1 MATASVLVEPEDMD
15 CSVCHELLSDPKLLP
30 CGHCLCRHC
39 LLSWLHSQPHP
50 MCPLCR
56 CAIVDAE
63 EGGRTSMEDIT
74 EGFPTDLAIAALVE
88 ARRLLERDHKCCVC
102 DDVAAT
108 SLCLHCGDMLCAACT
123 ICHGKLSATR
133 QHKVESLA
141 SVTADT
147 VATNRPVPCAVHA
160 DKATELFCSTHGQ
173 TICHVCATSRHR
185 GCSEVRDLEEKVGEA
200 RALLAQLADTLRA
213 GERELDHSIQQLDN
227 HLKEVEKQSAAA
239 IAHIDAMCQ
248 RLAQSVEACR
258 RRLTEMTHSACCD
271 VREAVSEAKTCL
283 LQRRGKLTTHTR
295 VVERVQ
301 DAKRRHTVT
310 SMTPKL
316 KTRVDDLVYSVTLPA
331 DAKAIAKVTLVI
343 DPEVVSRL
351 EKELSQLGQVKVIST
366 EIIAQVKPQPEGFRF
381 HDNHGENIVLSNH
394 QLTAERKSGT
404 LCGGVVMSRDPME
417 INVVYE
423 VLIHETDNTEHSV
436 NTFLG
441 AVCESPASVTL
452 PCGSWFLTCGVVVR
466 PAVVWVHGSQT
477 DTNQF
482 SALHDVTAGSR
493 VGVGLDTVRCLH
505 VFMDGKDLGVVKGA
519 PSLAQHCYAL
529 FDLGYRLKKV
539 TSLPPY
545 RLQTASIS
553 EGKKLMVAVTAYR
566 DNETLQT
573 LSACEDKQTHTQSTS
588 Q

>member
-1 MATASVLVEPEDMD
+1 MATASVPVEPEDLD

-39 LLSWLHSQPHP
+39 LLSWLHSQRPAL
-50 MCPLCR
+50 CPLCR
-56 CAIVDAE
+56 CAIVVDADE
-63 EGGRTSMEDIT
+63 QGQTSMEEIAD
-74 EGFPTDLAIAALVE
+74 GLPMDLAIAALVE

-102 DDVAAT
+102 EDVAAT

-123 ICHGKLSATR
+123 QVHGKLSATR

-147 VATNRPVPCAVHA
+147 VAANRPVPCAVHA
-160 DKATELFCSTHGQ
+160 DKATEFFCSTHGQ

-185 GCSEVRDLEEKVGEA
+185 GCSEVRDLEEVVGEA
-200 RALLAQLADTLRA
+200 HALLAQLADTLRA
-213 GERELDHSIQQLDN
+213 GERELDRSIQQLDD

-301 DAKRRHTVT
+301 DAKGRHTVT

-316 KTRVDDLVYSVTLPA
+316 KTRVDDLDDSVTLPA
-331 DAKAIAKVTLVI
+331 DAKVISKVTLVI

-351 EKELSQLGQVKVIST
+351 EKELLELGQVKVT
-366 EIIAQVKPQPEGFRF
+366 PTDIIALVKPQPEVFRF
-381 HDNHGENIVLSNH
+381 HDNHGKNIVLSND
-394 QLTAERKSGT
+394 QLTTERKSGT
-404 LCGGVVMSRDPME
+404 EGYGTVMSRDPME

-423 VLIHETDNTEHSV
+423 VLIDETDNTKRG
-436 NTFLG
+436 NFTYLG

-452 PCGSWFLTCGVVVR
+452 PYGSWLLTCGVVVY
-466 PAVVWVHGSQT
+466 PDAVWIHGSMT
-477 DTNQF
+477 YTNQF

-493 VGVGLDTVRCLH
+493 VGVGLDTDRYLH
-505 VFMDGKDLGVVKGA
+505 VFMDGKDLGVVPGA
-519 PSLAQHCYAL
+519 PSLTQHCYAL
-529 FDLGYRLKKV
+529 FDLGYRFKKV

-545 RLQTASIS
+545 R
-553 EGKKLMVAVTAYR
+553 V
-566 DNETLQT
+566 
-573 LSACEDKQTHTQSTS
+573 
-588 Q
+588 

>member
-1 MATASVLVEPEDMD
+1 MATASVPVEPEDMD

-39 LLSWLHSQPHP
+39 LLSWLHSQRPAL
-50 MCPLCR
+50 CPLCR
-56 CAIVDAE
+56 CAIVVDADE
-63 EGGRTSMEDIT
+63 QGRTSMEEIAD
-74 EGFPTDLAIAALVE
+74 GLPTDLAIAALVE

-123 ICHGKLSATR
+123 IGHGKLSATR

-147 VATNRPVPCAVHA
+147 VAANRPVPCAVHA

-173 TICHVCATSRHR
+173 TICQLCATSRHR

-213 GERELDHSIQQLDN
+213 GERELDRSIQQLDD

-301 DAKRRHTVT
+301 DAKSRHTVT

-316 KTRVDDLVYSVTLPA
+316 KTRVDDLDYSVTLPA
-331 DAKAIAKVTLVI
+331 DAKAIFKVTLII
-343 DPEVVSRL
+343 DSEVVSRL
-351 EKELSQLGQVKVIST
+351 EKELSELGQVKVT
-366 EIIAQVKPQPEGFRF
+366 PTDIIAHVKPQPGVFRF

-404 LCGGVVMSRDPME
+404 ETNGVVMSRDPME

-423 VLIHETDNTEHSV
+423 VLINETDNTQKS
-436 NTFLG
+436 NFTFLG
-441 AVCESPASVTL
+441 AVSESPASVTL
-452 PCGSWFLTCGVVVR
+452 TVRSFELTCGVVVSSY
-466 PAVVWVHGSQT
+466 AVWVLQSKAQT
-477 DTNQF
+477 DLF
-482 SALHDVTAGSR
+482 RSALRDVTAGSR
-493 VGVGLDTVRCLH
+493 VGVGLDTDRYLH
-505 VFMDGKDLGVVKGA
+505 VFMDGKDLGVMPGA
-519 PSLAQHCYAL
+519 PSLTQHCYAF
-529 FDLGYRLKKV
+529 FDLGWRLKKV

-545 RLQTASIS
+545 R
-553 EGKKLMVAVTAYR
+553 V
-566 DNETLQT
+566 
-573 LSACEDKQTHTQSTS
+573 
-588 Q
+588 